1 MCLQVRV
8 MISLNKLC
16 AKKMTYLKMGK
27 IIIIKY
33 IKITKNIIEHF
44 MDWLKIVVFHVGF

>member
-1 MCLQVRV
+1 MYKITVFLCLQVKV
-8 MISLNKLC
+8 MMSLNKLC

-33 IKITKNIIEHF
+33 IYIKYK
-44 MDWLKIVVFHVGF
+44 LK